1 MNTVKILKDQL
12 KLFLKNKNLTM
23 DMLNR
28 QDDPESIRMDFKY
41 QP

>member
-1 MNTVKILKDQL
+1 MNTVRILRDQL
-12 KLFLKNKNLTM
+12 NVFLKNKNLTM